1 MRKSKRILKRV
12 LSVATAAL
20 MTVGM
25 LSIGG
30 TQRSMEAVKAAE
42 PNVDAAS
49 QVNFSTI
56 LGRAANYGLLADRIN
71 QDSHMETTIA
81 TKIFKPKG
89 ANEIDLCGA
98 DPVWLSIA
106 SLDLSE
112 NSNTYPLDFGSK
124 IYQGA
129 SSMTYYLETTA
140 DVYAKAKTK
149 AVDPGHVNA
158 DIVLIERSQA
168 EIEASVNTMQT
179 EIKAKSDEL
188 KAKTGL
194 NIDDIGSGSAG
205 NYTIDLTGKG
215 YEGKTVYINVP
226 DDHAIQTSLNSSE
239 GLKIKKDDSTVIVFN
254 LEGTNISMNKYNVN
268 GITTEQTFGGEE
280 SDHNKSVDKSICQK
294 IVWNMPNATSVSL
307 DTTAGLFIIP
317 QTTAVIDQ
325 RTSAGWIATGG
336 TINVNGE
343 FHYIYHDRSTAANNQ
358 LSFGIRKAFTKKL
371 TSAEAE
377 ANEVGTISADEDEY
391 TFEIYESNSSYDV
404 TGTPYATVTNDA
416 NSKVSFPVYTF
427 DGAGDYYFVIKEKA
441 GTTKDYIQIA
451 DGEIDFKI
459 TVSVD
464 ASGNYSY
471 KYSSSKYATAAD
483 KQAGNSITT
492 HTNEPVS
499 PPELTFG
506 RFYNK
511 VNVGNLEITVR
522 DEDTKELVPGAKV
535 KVTDPSGKIEEYTT
549 DANGKITV
557 ENSPIGNHSI
567 VVTEVPA
574 NYRVTTG
581 ETATVEVEE
590 GKTAT
595 HLAEITTTGGLKVT
609 VLEEDTGAPV
619 KDAIVKVTDE
629 KGNSKEYTTDENGVI
644 LVNPTDTGN
653 YEVVVTKVPAGKK
666 VTVGEK
672 NTLIVTKGDIVEHLA
687 KINTANTGN
696 LEITVTD
703 EKTNTPV
710 PDATVDITNPL
721 GVTDTHTTDTNGK
734 VSLTGVPVGDYT
746 VEVTKVPEGY
756 SVTTNQKTTV
766 TVTENETS
774 TKEVKIN
781 TSTATPE
788 PSKTPT
794 NTTNVKATNT
804 SDKSPQTGDDFNAKA
819 AVVMLIISLIGVLAL
834 IYGKK
839 KYDIF

>member
-12 LSVATAAL
+12 LSVVTAAL
-20 MTVGM
+20 MVVGM

-42 PNVDAAS
+42 PNIDAAS

-98 DPVWLSIA
+98 DPVWISIA

-149 AVDPGHVNA
+149 AVDHEHVNA

-226 DDHAIQTSLNSSE
+226 DGHAIQTSLNASE

-254 LEGTNISMNKYNVN
+254 LEGTDISMNKYNVN

-317 QTTAVIDQ
+317 QTTAVINQ
-325 RTSAGWIATGG
+325 KTSAGWIATGG

-358 LSFGIRKAFTKKL
+358 LSFGVRKAFTKKL

-391 TFEIYESNSSYDV
+391 TFEIYESNSNYDV
-404 TGTPYATVTNDA
+404 TGTPYATVANDA

-522 DEDTKELVPGAKV
+522 DEDTNDLVPGAKV

-549 DANGKITV
+549 DANGKITIS
-557 ENSPIGNHSI
+557 NTPAGDHSI

-574 NYRVTTG
+574 NYRVTI
-581 ETATVEVEE
+581 

-595 HLAEITTTGGLKVT
+595 VKVEDGTTKKHEAEVTTTGGLKVT
-609 VLEEDTGAPV
+609 VLDEATGDPV
-619 KDAIVKVTDE
+619 KDAVVKITDAA
-629 KGNSKEYTTDENGVI
+629 GNSTEYTTDANGVI
-644 LVNPTDTGN
+644 TVNPTDTGK
-653 YEVVVTKVPAGKK
+653 YDVVVTKVPAGKK
-666 VTVGEK
+666 VTVGETK
-672 NTLIVTKGDIVEHLA
+672 TLTVTKGAIAEHVA
-687 KINTANTGN
+687 KINNAGTGN
-696 LEITVTD
+696 LEVTVTD
-703 EKTNTPV
+703 EATNKPV
-710 PDATVDITNPL
+710 PDASVDITDPS
-721 GVTDTHTTDTNGK
+721 GTKDTHTTDTNGK
-734 VSLTGVPVGDYT
+734 VTLSNVPTGEYT
-746 VEVTKVPEGY
+746 VEVTKVPDGY
-756 SVTTNQKTTV
+756 TVTTGQKTTV
-766 TVTENETS
+766 TVKEND
-774 TKEVKIN
+774 
-781 TSTATPE
+781 TAKDE
-788 PSKTPT
+788 IKVSDSAVSKTP
-794 NTTNVKATNT
+794 NQTTAVTATNN
-804 SDKSPQTGDDFNAKA
+804 SDKAVQTGDNFNAKTPIT
-819 AVVMLIISLIGVLAL
+819 LWIISLMGIVAL